1 MKQSCGVW
9 ASRPWRNL
17 WKRAGKIRAG
27 YGENKPITDDN
38 YDKSLT
44 VKCVNGTFVGK
55 NTDDIIIAYKG
66 IPFVGRQ
73 PVGEYRWKAPVAYGA
88 DDGIYEAYYNG
99 KTPCQ
104 VEGNT
109 A

>member
-1 MKQSCGVW
+1 M
-9 ASRPWRNL
+9 
-17 WKRAGKIRAG
+17 
-27 YGENKPITDDN
+27 
-38 YDKSLT
+38 
-44 VKCVNGTFVGK
+44 NGTFVGK

-99 KTPCQ
+99 KTSCQ
-104 VEGNT
+104 VE
-109 A
+109 